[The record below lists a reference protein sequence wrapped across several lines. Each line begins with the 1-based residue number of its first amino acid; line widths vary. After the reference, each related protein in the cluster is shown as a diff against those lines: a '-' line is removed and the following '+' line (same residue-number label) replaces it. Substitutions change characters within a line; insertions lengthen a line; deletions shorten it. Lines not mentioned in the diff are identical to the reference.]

1 MKECLGRILPV
12 VTLVTVFGISGCST
26 PGAVSQSNLKTTIRV
41 EHGRVTQVD
50 RVDVESNAAR
60 NAVLGGLAG
69 LALTSRRSRSSQVA
83 GTAAGALLSGL
94 VTKSAEDARLVNA
107 YTVQLTTGNFVQVVT
122 DQTGARVGDCVAVET
137 GRTSNIRRV
146 SEVLC
151 QPQGRS
157 HPVNDD
163 IRMENQEEAMECHE
177 AKQQLLNA
185 TTEEDVNAIAR
196 KVQVLCDH

>member
-1 MKECLGRILPV
+1 MRKKLGQVAGSAVL
-12 VTLVTVFGISGCST
+12 LAAFGISGCST
-26 PGAVSQSNLKTTIRV
+26 PGAVSQSNLNTTIRV
-41 EHGRVTQVD
+41 DHGLVTQVE
-50 RVDVESNAAR
+50 RVDVESHAAR

-69 LALTSRRSRSSQVA
+69 LALTSRRSRSSQIA

-94 VTKSAEDARLVNA
+94 VTKSAEESKLVNA
-107 YTVQLTTGNFVQVVT
+107 YTVQLNSGNFVQVVT
-122 DQTGARVGDCVAVET
+122 EQTGARVGDCVAVET

-151 QPQGRS
+151 QPTAQS
-157 HPVNDD
+157 HLVNAD
-163 IRMENQEEAMECHE
+163 IQAENQDEARECHE

-185 TTEEDVNAIAR
+185 TTDEDINAIAR